1 MHYINTRFQECKPFI
16 DVRLSFT
23 LYNSAIGIFTH
34 RHMLQP
40 GQTAYNL
47 TILRHCGGGAFG
59 DVYYGQDI
67 TGKRLALKVVPK
79 SRLGSGWE
87 RELKGITFYRSL
99 TEDTPGLLKIY
110 NVGEDDDVF
119 YYTMEPADA
128 VEGQE
133 EYVPDTLASRLADG
147 ALPQETLPQILEG
160 ILDGIT
166 ALHAAGFAHRDIK
179 PENILFVGGKPKLA
193 DLGLISPLSGTMTQ
207 LAGTLDFLPPEERSG
222 EQSPDSHESR
232 QRNDLYAFGKLIY
245 CCVTGNGANE
255 FPSMP
260 PTMPLTLSN
269 KLYFRLALR
278 LCDRLPECRLV
289 SLQKLREEMESIGL
303 KIKFGET
310 RMDKI
315 RYFFSMAALMAR
327 NATKRSIA
335 IVKRHGILASCLLP
349 IVAAIPWLVARS
361 HWWRLDKESE
371 EMATALLEQKEVAE
385 KTEFAKNDFT
395 FYDGM
400 YSVAVPSDWL
410 AFDHDQIVKARL
422 PGDQIAK
429 RWHGLL
435 VSNDETGSNVNST
448 VAFFILPLT
457 EEQLNGL
464 SDEEKINQLKP
475 YIGDDIEAISFRQ
488 YKNPRLMNIETI
500 LYVGE
505 VKPLKASIN
514 YVYLRKDHA
523 LCLRAIIP
531 QERYEKD
538 MPKLLAITDSLMI
551 RKPEQKP

>member
-1 MHYINTRFQECKPFI
+1 
-16 DVRLSFT
+16 
-23 LYNSAIGIFTH
+23 
-34 RHMLQP
+34 MLQP

-47 TILRHCGGGAFG
+47 TILRHCGGGAYG
-59 DVYYGQDI
+59 DVYYCHDI
-67 TGKRLALKVVPK
+67 TSKKLALKVVLK
-79 SRLGSGWE
+79 SRIGSGWE
-87 RELKGITFYRSL
+87 RELKGITHYRSV
-99 TEDTPGLLKIY
+99 TEDMSGLLKIY
-110 NVGEDDDVF
+110 SVGEDEDVF

-128 VEGQE
+128 VAGKE
-133 EYVPDTLASRLADG
+133 EYVPDTLANRLADG
-147 ALPQETLPQILEG
+147 ALPQETLPQILDG
-160 ILDGIT
+160 VLDGIT

-193 DLGLISPLSGTMTQ
+193 DLGLLSPLTGTLTQ
-207 LAGTLDFLPPEERSG
+207 LAGTLDFLPPEERAG
-222 EQSPDSHESR
+222 EQSSDSHESR

-260 PTMPLTLSN
+260 SSMPLTLAN

-289 SLQKLREEMESIGL
+289 SLQKLRAEIESIGL

-315 RYFFSMAALMAR
+315 RYIFSMLALMAR

-335 IVKRHGILASCLLP
+335 VVKRHGILATCLLP
-349 IVAAIPWLVARS
+349 IIAAIPWLIARS

-385 KTEFAKNDFT
+385 KTTFAKNDFT

-400 YSVAVPSDWL
+400 YSMAVPSDWL
-410 AFDHDQIVKARL
+410 AFDHDQLVKSRL
-422 PGDQIAK
+422 PGDQLAK
-429 RWHGLL
+429 RWYGLL
-435 VSNDETGSNVNST
+435 MTNDKDSNVDTT
-448 VAFFILPLT
+448 VSMWILPLT

-464 SDEEKINQLKP
+464 SDDEKIKLLRP
-475 YIGDDIEAISFRQ
+475 YIGDDVEAISFRQ

-500 LYVGE
+500 LFVGE

-514 YVYLRKDHA
+514 YVFLRKDHS
-523 LCLRAIIP
+523 LCLKASIP
-531 QERYEKD
+531 QERYDKD
-538 MPKLLAITDSLMI
+538 IPSFLAIMDSLMI
-551 RKPEQKP
+551 RKAEQQQ

>member
-1 MHYINTRFQECKPFI
+1 
-16 DVRLSFT
+16 
-23 LYNSAIGIFTH
+23 
-34 RHMLQP
+34 MLQP

-47 TILRHCGGGAFG
+47 TILRHCGGGAYG
-59 DVYYGQDI
+59 DVYYCHDI
-67 TGKRLALKVVPK
+67 TGKKLALKVIPK

-87 RELKGITFYRSL
+87 RELKGITHYRSL

-110 NVGEDDDVF
+110 SVGKDDDVF

-128 VEGQE
+128 VAGQE
-133 EYVPDTLASRLADG
+133 EYIPDTLASRLADG
-147 ALPQETLPQILEG
+147 ALPQESLPAVLEG
-160 ILDGIT
+160 VLDGIT

-193 DLGLISPLSGTMTQ
+193 DLGLISPLTGTITQ

-222 EQSPDSHESR
+222 EQSGASHESR
-232 QRNDLYAFGKLIY
+232 QKNDLYAFGKLIY
-245 CCVTGNGANE
+245 CCVTGYGANE

-260 PTMPLTLSN
+260 QAMPLTLGN
-269 KLYFRLALR
+269 KLYYRLALR

-289 SLQKLREEMESIGL
+289 SLQKLRAEMESIGL
-303 KIKFGET
+303 KVKFGET
-310 RMDKI
+310 RMDKV
-315 RYFFSMAALMAR
+315 RYFFSMITLMTR

-335 IVKRHGILASCLLP
+335 IVKRHGILATCLLP
-349 IVAAIPWLVARS
+349 VVAAIPWLVARS

-371 EMATALLEQKEVAE
+371 EMATALLEQKEIAE
-385 KTEFAKNDFT
+385 NTKFAKNDFT

-410 AFDHDQIVKARL
+410 AFDHEQIVKARL

-429 RWHGLL
+429 RWYGLL
-435 VSNDETGSNVNST
+435 VSNDEAGSNVNST

-457 EEQLNGL
+457 EEQLDGL

-475 YIGDDIEAISFRQ
+475 YIGDDIEALSFRQ

-500 LYVGE
+500 LFVGE

-551 RKPEQKP
+551 RKPKQKP